1 MPICLFIYFTIV
13 HSQLTRFRPHAN
25 DFDTVAIP
33 LNEFKHNKALLTRH
47 DAPCPINRSNFYSCI
62 VCKNSARLSMTC
74 TFWVH
79 TDTVPCS
86 SDFRSNASHR
96 IINRKKPYLH
106 ILPCLLKWTLNNSIM
121 WHEACWSLTL
131 ENLMSLNLLM
141 LMPGAYLCFVSDC
154 FCGEPPWNFL
164 VDASM
169 IWPLTGWTATTKQY
183 RLSSNCSWRY
193 FLCSRAMCTLSIDI
207 HSRFVIFLQIF
218 VWCFTVPRFTCCV
231 TSKCV
236 RPHWVCV
243 RKV

>member
-1 MPICLFIYFTIV
+1 MKIRNIDFFVCFFVTNLPNPAKRLYRTKAKAMPICLFIYFTIV

-106 ILPCLLKWTLNNSIM
+106 ILPCLLK
-121 WHEACWSLTL
+121 
-131 ENLMSLNLLM
+131 
-141 LMPGAYLCFVSDC
+141 
-154 FCGEPPWNFL
+154 
-164 VDASM
+164 
-169 IWPLTGWTATTKQY
+169 
-183 RLSSNCSWRY
+183 
-193 FLCSRAMCTLSIDI
+193 
-207 HSRFVIFLQIF
+207 
-218 VWCFTVPRFTCCV
+218 
-231 TSKCV
+231 
-236 RPHWVCV
+236 
-243 RKV
+243 